1 MADGIR
7 CSNSSVRVWADCP
20 ASFFSR
26 VFSLARSCVFIDW
39 FYAAIMKGLRVE
51 PIGRMEIR
59 ATEEEIL
66 QFGWAS
72 LR

>member
-1 MADGIR
+1 MFKFVGP
-7 CSNSSVRVWADCP
+7 CLGGLSCF
-20 ASFFSR
+20 FFSC
-26 VFSLARSCVFIDW
+26 VFSFARSCVFIDW

-51 PIGRMEIR
+51 PTGRMEMR